1 MQVAQTK
8 NLNSNFLLI
17 IYTKDKLKKSI
28 ELEKDYTE
36 DLDKA
41 LEKDLQKKFFEF
53 SLQRKNFI
61 LKISEKHKK
70 QMMFQY

>member
-1 MQVAQTK
+1 MQVGQTK

-61 LKISEKHKK
+61 LKISEKHKNV
-70 QMMFQY
+70 FS

>member
-1 MQVAQTK
+1 MQVGQTK